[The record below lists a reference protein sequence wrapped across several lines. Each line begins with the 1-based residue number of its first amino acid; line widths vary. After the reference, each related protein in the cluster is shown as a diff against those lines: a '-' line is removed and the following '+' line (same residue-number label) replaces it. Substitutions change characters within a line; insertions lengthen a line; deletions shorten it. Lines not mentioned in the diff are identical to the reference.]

1 MGMGMGMG
9 IKPSPIDELL
19 TRVTSVLTFS
29 QSGGDS
35 LNPIKVKFFEAM
47 VPLSNHLGQN
57 TVLTWARTTVL
68 WPV

>member
-1 MGMGMGMG
+1 MGMG

-19 TRVTSVLTFS
+19 TRVLTFT

-35 LNPIKVKFFEAM
+35 LDPIKVKFLEVM

-57 TVLTWARTTVL
+57 SVLTWARTTVL

>member
-1 MGMGMGMG
+1 MGMG

-57 TVLTWARTTVL
+57 TVLT
-68 WPV
+68 